1 MKAHKEDKKI
11 TIDQLAAMV
20 QKGFEKTA
28 TKADIEKLATKVQ
41 VQAIDERLKN
51 VEEKL
56 ENIGDL
62 RPRVKKLEE
71 ALEIE

>member
-1 MKAHKEDKKI
+1 MKEKKI
-11 TIDQLAAMV
+11 TIDQLAKMINN
-20 QKGFEKTA
+20 GFEKTA
-28 TKADIEKLATKVQ
+28 TKVQ
-41 VQAIDERLKN
+41 VEKIEDRLKK

-56 ENIGDL
+56 EDIGDL

>member
-1 MKAHKEDKKI
+1 MADKKI
-11 TIDQLAAMV
+11 TIEKLAEMINN
-20 QKGFEKTA
+20 GFEKTA
-28 TKADIEKLATKVQ
+28 TKVQLHNLENKVDK
-41 VQAIDERLKN
+41 IDERIKN

>member
-1 MKAHKEDKKI
+1 MKAKNI
-11 TIDQLAAMV
+11 TIEKLAEMINN
-20 QKGFEKTA
+20 GFEKTA
-28 TKADIEKLATKVQ
+28 TKAQVEKLEDKV
-41 VQAIDERLKN
+41 DKMDDRLKS